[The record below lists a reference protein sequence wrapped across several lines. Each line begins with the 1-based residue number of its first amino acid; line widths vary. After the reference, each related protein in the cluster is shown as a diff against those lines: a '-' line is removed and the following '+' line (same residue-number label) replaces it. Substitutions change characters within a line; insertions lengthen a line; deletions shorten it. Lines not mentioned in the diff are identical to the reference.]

1 MCGLAGVL
9 GRALAVAGCVLATAG
24 CVLAADGGATTADAG
39 GWFCD
44 ELVTLSPTAV
54 PPAASTSRAADPI
67 AAASGPW
74 DRRGRGAAGLTTVG
88 GRHADAAEQPLGLG
102 RVEALVR
109 VLAEQAA
116 EHRPERARVGGRRQL
131 VGDYGGDARQHVSP
145 LERRMAL
152 DRGVQRGAEPPQVP
166 LGA

>member
-1 MCGLAGVL
+1 M
-9 GRALAVAGCVLATAG
+9 RAVHG
-24 CVLAADGGATTADAG
+24 
-39 GWFCD
+39 
-44 ELVTLSPTAV
+44 
-54 PPAASTSRAADPI
+54 
-67 AAASGPW
+67 
-74 DRRGRGAAGLTTVG
+74 G
-88 GRHADAAEQPLGLG
+88 GRRADAAEQPLGLG

-131 VGDYGGDARQHVSP
+131 VGDYGGDGRQHVSP